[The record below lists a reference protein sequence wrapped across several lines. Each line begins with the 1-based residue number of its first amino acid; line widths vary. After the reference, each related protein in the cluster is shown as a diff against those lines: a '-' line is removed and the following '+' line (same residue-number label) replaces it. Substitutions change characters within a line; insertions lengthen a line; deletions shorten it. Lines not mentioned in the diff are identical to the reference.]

1 MLSYHPIAIDILNSI
16 DSLSA
21 SLNRDLIEI
30 SKLQLIHSGSED
42 FALRAISRFSNKVSG
57 KIMTTYKNCDIIFS
71 IYDANGGVK
80 ITSTQRETPSHR
92 LIIRPIDCYKNFL
105 KGLGMFSSSFV
116 LQRLGEDGY
125 QNVFSLIV
133 FNSGPVT
140 NTLYASYE
148 NGNKAC
154 YLNGKQAKI
163 EERTSFSISS
173 ASFNSAAF
181 LQPKLARVV
190 KEAFSV
196 ISTNSIGYDTALIS
210 EGKLHAIIYNEEQF
224 INILPSFIMMDAM
237 FFTLNLTQE
246 QFAGNL
252 ASLQQK
258 ANFIASGASLYSKVL
273 SLLQ

>member
-16 DSLSA
+16 DALSA

-71 IYDANGGVK
+71 IYDVNGGTK
-80 ITSTQRETPSHR
+80 ITSTQRENPSYR

-105 KGLGMFSSSFV
+105 KGLSMFSSSFV
-116 LQRLGEDGY
+116 LQRLDDSGY

-133 FNSGPVT
+133 FNNGAIT

-148 NGNKAC
+148 NDNKAC
-154 YLNGKQAKI
+154 YLNGRQAKI

-173 ASFNSAAF
+173 AAFNSAAF

-210 EGKLHAIIYNEEQF
+210 EGKLHALVYDDEQL
-224 INILPSFIMMDAM
+224 INILPSFIMMDTM
-237 FFTLNLTQE
+237 FFTLNLSQE

-252 ASLQQK
+252 QTLQK
-258 ANFIASGASLYSKVL
+258 KVNFIASGASLYAKVL
-273 SLLQ
+273 SLL